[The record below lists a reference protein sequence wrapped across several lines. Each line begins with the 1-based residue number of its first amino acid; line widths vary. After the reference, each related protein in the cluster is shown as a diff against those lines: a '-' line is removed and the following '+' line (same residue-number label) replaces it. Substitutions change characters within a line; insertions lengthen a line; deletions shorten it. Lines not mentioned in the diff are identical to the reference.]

1 VLKTQICFTRPQ
13 CVNEHIDNCNDAD
26 GGDMLLMMMMVV
38 VVVVLVV
45 VNVYMYLFQQIGF
58 TLLFLTTDL
67 IVFFSKRT

>member
-1 VLKTQICFTRPQ
+1 
-13 CVNEHIDNCNDAD
+13 
-26 GGDMLLMMMMVV
+26 LLMMMMVV